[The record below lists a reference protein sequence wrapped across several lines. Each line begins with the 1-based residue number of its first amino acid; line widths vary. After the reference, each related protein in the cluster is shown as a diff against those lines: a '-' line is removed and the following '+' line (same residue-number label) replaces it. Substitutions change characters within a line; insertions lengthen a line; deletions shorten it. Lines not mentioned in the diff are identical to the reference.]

1 MPTFVLIFSRPTL
14 SVRFEYTVPR
24 FMVYRAICELL
35 ETVDRVLD
43 ASECFLQMVDELGL
57 ETTLKGEQVEW
68 AAGEWSSMLLQTA

>member
-1 MPTFVLIFSRPTL
+1 
-14 SVRFEYTVPR
+14 
-24 FMVYRAICELL
+24 MVYRAICELL